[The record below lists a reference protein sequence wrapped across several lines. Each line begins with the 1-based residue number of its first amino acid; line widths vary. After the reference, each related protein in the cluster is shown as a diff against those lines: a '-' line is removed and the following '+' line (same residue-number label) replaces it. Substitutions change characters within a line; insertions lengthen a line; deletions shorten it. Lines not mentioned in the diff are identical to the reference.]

1 MDKKSSSGKRRP
13 VSLREIKWLI
23 MTLGLTGTIL
33 LWNLFSKQMNQDN
46 AASSTLAAIPTQPVA
61 GVVLEFPPLP
71 TLVPYLSQPVSSVR
85 ASQNSAPILAPTPAP
100 TPAPVAQPQVQVP
113 ARVILSNNAPR
124 PPAPAPVSRTRS
136 SHP

>member
-1 MDKKSSSGKRRP
+1 MDKKSASGKRRP

-33 LWNLFSKQMNQDN
+33 FWNLFSKQMNQDTV
-46 AASSTLAAIPTQPVA
+46 ASSTLAAVPTQPVA

-71 TLVPYLSQPVSSVR
+71 TLVPYQSQPVSVGVN
-85 ASQNSAPILAPTPAP
+85 QDIVITPPP
-100 TPAPVAQPQVQVP
+100 TPAPVAQPQVQLP
-113 ARVILSNNAPR
+113 AKVILSNNAPR
-124 PPAPAPVSRTRS
+124 PAAPAPVARTRS